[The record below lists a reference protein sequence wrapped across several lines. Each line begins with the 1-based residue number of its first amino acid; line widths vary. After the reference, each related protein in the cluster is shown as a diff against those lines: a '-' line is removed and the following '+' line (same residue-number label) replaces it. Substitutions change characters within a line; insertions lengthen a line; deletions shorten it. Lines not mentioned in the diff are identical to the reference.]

1 MKAWTD
7 YPFTFLGDEPF
18 KPAPIREID
27 VISYDGNKYCQI
39 VVEGH
44 AAEIKAGYIYENPG
58 RYPDSSPVHLS
69 TLEVLRKIR

>member
-18 KPAPIREID
+18 KPAPIREIE
-27 VISYDGNKYCQI
+27 VISYDGNRYCQI

-44 AAEIKAGYIYENPG
+44 TAEIKAGFIYEKPG
-58 RYPDSSPVHLS
+58 RYPDSSPVYLS
-69 TLEVLRKIR
+69 KLEAIRKIK